1 MNIEEII
8 NRPVIESHYSEIPY
22 ESEALKDMENGAF
35 TSFLKNYP
43 EEEHASIEEKL
54 AYIRDYNLHF
64 AYCDD
69 FGPFLHLDH
78 EYYYK
83 NREKILHDI
92 GFSEKK
98 FYAFELLQEQI
109 RILKLNPIST
119 FDFITYLYFH
129 TLKDRNKKS
138 TTYAEKISEILN
150 LIDSKDA
157 EMTIKVG
164 RKKFSFENKLF
175 IKSMLMHYKEANLQ
189 ALYMAKSQKK
199 EQKRETDYRIIKTLL
214 DYLPIDRTNKRGNY
228 TQAERNFSLCVLYF
242 YGSLLGDEYEVCL
255 NNNATFDKLMR
266 DFKDT
271 EDTHI
276 GSSLF

>member
-22 ESEALKDMENGAF
+22 ESEALKDMEHGAF

-64 AYCDD
+64 AYCND

-78 EYYYK
+78 EFYYR
-83 NREKILHDI
+83 NREEILQEI

-98 FYAFELLQEQI
+98 FYAFEPLQEQI
-109 RILKLNPIST
+109 RILKLNPTST
-119 FDFITYLYFH
+119 FDFIAYLYYYS
-129 TLKDRNKKS
+129 LLQRCKKT
-138 TTYAEKISEILN
+138 TTYGEEISKILS
-150 LIDSKDA
+150 LIDDKDA
-157 EMTIKVG
+157 DMTIKVG
-164 RKKFSFENKLF
+164 GKKFNFNSKWF
-175 IKSMLMHYKEANLQ
+175 IKSMLTHYKEANLQ
-189 ALYMAKSQKK
+189 ALHIVKFENKS
-199 EQKRETDYRIIKTLL
+199 QKRETDYRIIKTLL
-214 DYLPIDRTNKRGNY
+214 DYLPIKKTNKRGIY
-228 TQAERNFSLCVLYF
+228 TQTERNFSLCVLYF
-242 YGSLLGDEYEVCL
+242 IGSLLGDEYEVCL

-276 GSSLF
+276 GCGLL

>member
-129 TLKDRNKKS
+129 T
-138 TTYAEKISEILN
+138 
-150 LIDSKDA
+150 
-157 EMTIKVG
+157 
-164 RKKFSFENKLF
+164 
-175 IKSMLMHYKEANLQ
+175 
-189 ALYMAKSQKK
+189 
-199 EQKRETDYRIIKTLL
+199 
-214 DYLPIDRTNKRGNY
+214 
-228 TQAERNFSLCVLYF
+228 
-242 YGSLLGDEYEVCL
+242 
-255 NNNATFDKLMR
+255 
-266 DFKDT
+266 
-271 EDTHI
+271 
-276 GSSLF
+276 

>member
-8 NRPVIESHYSEIPY
+8 NRPVTESHYSEIPY

-35 TSFLKNYP
+35 TLFLKNYP

-92 GFSEKK
+92 GFIEKK

-266 DFKDT
+266 DFKNVD
-271 EDTHI
+271 DTHI
-276 GSSLF
+276 GSGLL

>member
-8 NRPVIESHYSEIPY
+8 NRPVTESHYSEIPY

-35 TSFLKNYP
+35 TLFLKNYP

-228 TQAERNFSLCVLYF
+228 TQDERNFSLCVLYF

-266 DFKDT
+266 DFKNVD
-271 EDTHI
+271 DTHI
-276 GSSLF
+276 GSGLL

>member
-35 TSFLKNYP
+35 TLFLKNYP

-175 IKSMLMHYKEANLQ
+175 IKSMLMHYKEVNLQ

-199 EQKRETDYRIIKTLL
+199 EQKRETEYRIIKTLL

-266 DFKDT
+266 DFKNVD
-271 EDTHI
+271 DTHI
-276 GSSLF
+276 GSGLL

>member
-22 ESEALKDMENGAF
+22 ESETLKDGEYGTF

-43 EEEHASIEEKL
+43 EEEHASIKEKL
-54 AYIRDYNLHF
+54 AYIRDYNLYF
-64 AYCDD
+64 AQCDD
-69 FGPFLHLDH
+69 LGLFLHLDH
-78 EYYYK
+78 EFYYR
-83 NREKILHDI
+83 NREEILQEI

-119 FDFITYLYFH
+119 FDFIAYLYYY
-129 TLKDRNKKS
+129 TLRDRNKKY
-138 TTYAEKISEILN
+138 TTYGEEISKILS
-150 LIDSKDA
+150 LIDDKDA
-157 EMTIKVG
+157 DMTIKVG
-164 RKKFSFENKLF
+164 GKKFNFNSKWF
-175 IKSMLMHYKEANLQ
+175 IKSMLTHYKNANLQ
-189 ALYMAKSQKK
+189 ALHIIKLENKS
-199 EQKRETDYRIIKTLL
+199 QKRETDYRIIKVLL
-214 DYLPIDRTNKRGNY
+214 DYLPIKKTNKKGNY
-228 TQAERNFSLCVLYF
+228 TQTERNFSLCVLYF
-242 YGSLLGDEYEVCL
+242 IGSLLGDEYEVCL

-276 GSSLF
+276 GWEQF

>member
-8 NRPVIESHYSEIPY
+8 NRPVTESHYSEIPY

-35 TSFLKNYP
+35 TLFLKNYP

-78 EYYYK
+78 EFYYK
-83 NREKILHDI
+83 NREGILQDI

-119 FDFITYLYFH
+119 FDFIAYLYYY
-129 TLKDRNKKS
+129 TLRDRNKKS

-164 RKKFSFENKLF
+164 RKTFSFENKLF

-189 ALYMAKSQKK
+189 ALYMVNSENKS
-199 EQKRETDYRIIKTLL
+199 QKRETDYRIIKTLL
-214 DYLPIDRTNKRGNY
+214 DYLPIKKTNKRGIY
-228 TQAERNFSLCVLYF
+228 TQTERNFSLCVLYF
-242 YGSLLGDEYEVCL
+242 IGSLLGDEYEVCL

-276 GSSLF
+276 GSGLL

>member
-8 NRPVIESHYSEIPY
+8 NRPVTESHYSEIPY

-35 TSFLKNYP
+35 TLFLKNYP

-78 EYYYK
+78 EFYYK
-83 NREKILHDI
+83 NREGILQDI

-119 FDFITYLYFH
+119 FDFIAYLYYY
-129 TLKDRNKKS
+129 TLRDRNKKS
-138 TTYAEKISEILN
+138 TTYSEKISEILS
-150 LIDSKDA
+150 LIDDKGAD
-157 EMTIKVG
+157 MTIKVG

-189 ALYMAKSQKK
+189 ALYMVNSENKS
-199 EQKRETDYRIIKTLL
+199 QKRETDYRIIKTLL
-214 DYLPIDRTNKRGNY
+214 DYLPIKKTNKRGIY
-228 TQAERNFSLCVLYF
+228 TQTERNFSLCVLYF
-242 YGSLLGDEYEVCL
+242 IGSLLGDEYEVCL

-276 GSSLF
+276 GSGLL

>member
-8 NRPVIESHYSEIPY
+8 NRPVTESHYSEIPY

-83 NREKILHDI
+83 NREEILQDI

-98 FYAFELLQEQI
+98 FYAFKLLQEQI

-119 FDFITYLYFH
+119 FDFIAYLYYY
-129 TLKDRNKKS
+129 TLRDRNKKS
-138 TTYAEKISEILN
+138 TTYSEKISEILS
-150 LIDSKDA
+150 LIDDKDA
-157 EMTIKVG
+157 DMTIKVG
-164 RKKFSFENKLF
+164 GKKFNFNSKWF
-175 IKSMLMHYKEANLQ
+175 IKSMLTHYKNANLQ
-189 ALYMAKSQKK
+189 ALHIIKLENKS
-199 EQKRETDYRIIKTLL
+199 QKRETDYRIIKVLL
-214 DYLPIDRTNKRGNY
+214 DYLPIKKTNKKGNY
-228 TQAERNFSLCVLYF
+228 TQTERNFSLCVLYF
-242 YGSLLGDEYEVCL
+242 IGSLLGDEYEVCL

-276 GSSLF
+276 GWEQF

>member
-8 NRPVIESHYSEIPY
+8 NRPVTESHYSEIPY
-22 ESEALKDMENGAF
+22 ESVPLKDEEYVTF

-43 EEEHASIEEKL
+43 EEEHVSIEEKL

-64 AYCDD
+64 AYCND

-83 NREKILHDI
+83 NREEILQDI

-98 FYAFELLQEQI
+98 FYAFKLLQEQI

-119 FDFITYLYFH
+119 FDFIAYLYYY
-129 TLKDRNKKS
+129 TLRDRNKKS
-138 TTYAEKISEILN
+138 TTYSEKISEILS
-150 LIDSKDA
+150 LIDDKGAD
-157 EMTIKVG
+157 MTIKVG
-164 RKKFSFENKLF
+164 SKKFSFENKLF

-189 ALYMAKSQKK
+189 ALYMVNSENKS
-199 EQKRETDYRIIKTLL
+199 QKRETDYRIIKTLL
-214 DYLPIDRTNKRGNY
+214 DYLPIKKTNKRGIY
-228 TQAERNFSLCVLYF
+228 TQTERNFSLCVLYF
-242 YGSLLGDEYEVCL
+242 FGSLLGDEYEVCL

-276 GSSLF
+276 GISLF